1 MKELDVFIHVIY
13 FRYLY
18 THKHRDSVSAFTF
31 VAAAAAE
38 AAFLQAKRS
47 GQRTTPLT
55 DQVLI
60 SRPGE
65 GEEGVCRLVPRFSCC
80 VKYVL
85 CSHVKREVPVSFPKA
100 RKLPRHERSEKSNV
114 HTCSIWGVQASFQL
128 TITALESIKV
138 TPIKWYLATAIF
150 TRSNIYMF
158 GACECG
164 FTSRRRWQSFTSKL
178 LWEKTGNLRCV
189 PLWKGLSTR
198 VIFWGGRFHLTVDEI

>member
-1 MKELDVFIHVIY
+1 MKELDIFIHVIY

-65 GEEGVCRLVPRFSCC
+65 GEEGVCRLVPRCSCC

-138 TPIKWYLATAIF
+138 TPIKWYLAPAIF
-150 TRSNIYMF
+150 TRSNIYTCLAHVNVALLPE
-158 GACECG
+158 GV
-164 FTSRRRWQSFTSKL
+164 SRVSLLNCYERRQEIWGVSLYEKDFQQESFF
-178 LWEKTGNLRCV
+178 EAAY
-189 PLWKGLSTR
+189 
-198 VIFWGGRFHLTVDEI
+198 FHLTVD